1 MENHNG
7 FVPLNLILIF
17 IGQTYSLIFLPESK
31 IEYDTPLCA
40 DNTHIIKFGFD
51 WCLKVKSVLIVG
63 QSQSCDE
70 SVYCLLHECLENQ
83 GWNGFGR
90 WLNWHWIAH
99 IIKTAHS
106 NHFCHSC
113 SFYFIHR
120 QLMKLLTGSHGS
132 VSILL
137 VSSTQYQYNYLYTM
151 GIRIFYH
158 TNFLVIK
165 KHFKVIYKL

>member
-31 IEYDTPLCA
+31 IEYDMPLCA

-83 GWNGFGR
+83 GWMVLEGD
-90 WLNWHWIAH
+90 WIDIELLISSKQPIQ
-99 IIKTAHS
+99 IISVIHAL
-106 NHFCHSC
+106 
-113 SFYFIHR
+113 FISD
-120 QLMKLLTGSHGS
+120 MDS
-132 VSILL
+132 
-137 VSSTQYQYNYLYTM
+137 
-151 GIRIFYH
+151 
-158 TNFLVIK
+158 
-165 KHFKVIYKL
+165 